1 MMLYDSVLFS
11 SLIFFVSTGILWFL
25 HNKVQNSN
33 LEPRVKRIIAYLL
46 MAMLFI
52 IVVIIFNY
60 HSSNFIIS
68 NA

>member
-25 HNKVQNSN
+25 YNKVQNSN

-46 MAMLFI
+46 MAILFI

>member
-25 HNKVQNSN
+25 YNKVQNSN
-33 LEPRVKRIIAYLL
+33 LEPRIKRIIAYLL
-46 MAMLFI
+46 MAILFI